1 MFSRSDRFASAL
13 PVAGL
18 MLLMLA
24 TRFHHFGSSI
34 YLPDA
39 SLAVFF
45 LAGLFL
51 SWRWFPLLIVLAAG
65 IDFAATSWAGV
76 SDFCITPAY
85 GFLLPTYA
93 SLTLGGLWSRR
104 YLQLGSNDLPM
115 MTLMAVAATTA
126 AFIISNGSFYF
137 FSGYFAS
144 MSFGDYVTQTAGYY
158 LPYLGWAV
166 FYIAASLVLVKLA
179 RIALAHRAVSA

>member
-1 MFSRSDRFASAL
+1 MVLQSERITAAL
-13 PVAGL
+13 PVLGL

-45 LAGLFL
+45 LAGLYL
-51 SWRWFPLLIVLAAG
+51 SWRWFPVLILLAGG
-65 IDFAATSWAGV
+65 IDLAATSWAGV

-85 GFLLPTYA
+85 IFLLPTYA
-93 SLTLGGLWSRR
+93 SLTLGGMWARR
-104 YLQLGSNDLPM
+104 FLKFGSNDILM
-115 MTLMAVAATTA
+115 MTLTAFAATSI
-126 AFIISNGSFYF
+126 AFVISNGSFYF

-144 MSFGDYVTQTAGYY
+144 MSFADYIARTIGYY
-158 LPYLGWAV
+158 VPYLGWAL
-166 FYIAASLVLVKLA
+166 FYIAAALSLVKLA
-179 RIALAHRAVSA
+179 RIVLTDRAVSA

>member
-1 MFSRSDRFASAL
+1 MFLRSERIAAAL
-13 PVAGL
+13 PAAGL
-18 MLLMLA
+18 VMLMLA

-45 LAGLFL
+45 LAGLYL
-51 SWRWFPLLIVLAAG
+51 SWRWFPVLILLAVG
-65 IDFAATSWAGV
+65 IDFAATELMGV

-85 GFLLPTYA
+85 VFLLPTYA
-93 SLTLGGLWSRR
+93 SLTLGGFWARR
-104 YLQLGSNDLPM
+104 FLALRGNDVPM
-115 MTLMAVAATTA
+115 LTLAAVASTTV

-137 FSGYFAS
+137 FSGYFVS
-144 MSFGDYVTQTAGYY
+144 MTFATYVAQTAGYY

-166 FYIAASLVLVKLA
+166 FYIGVALVLVKLT
-179 RIALAHRAVSA
+179 RIALADRAIRA

>member
-1 MFSRSDRFASAL
+1 MFLRSERITAAL

-18 MLLMLA
+18 VLLMLA

-45 LAGLFL
+45 LAGLYL
-51 SWRWFPLLIVLAAG
+51 SWRWFPVLILLAGG

-93 SLTLGGLWSRR
+93 CMTLGGFWARR
-104 YLQLGSNDLPM
+104 FLKPGGNDVPM
-115 MTLMAVAATTA
+115 VALVAVAATTI
-126 AFIISNGSFYF
+126 AFVISNGSFYF

-144 MSFGDYVTQTAGYY
+144 MSFSDYVARTAGYY
-158 LPYLGWAV
+158 VPYLGWAL
-166 FYIAASLVLVKLA
+166 FYIAAALLLVKLA
-179 RIALAHRAVSA
+179 RVALSDRAVSA